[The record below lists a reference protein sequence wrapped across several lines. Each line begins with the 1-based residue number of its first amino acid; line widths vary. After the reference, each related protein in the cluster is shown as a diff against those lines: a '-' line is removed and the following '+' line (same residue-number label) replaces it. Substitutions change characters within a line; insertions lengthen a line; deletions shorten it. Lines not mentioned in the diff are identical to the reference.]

1 MPAAEGHHRVYPSV
15 ALQVERVDFITIPT
29 RDADRSRAWY
39 RDVLGLPTDRNNP
52 GELTAGQVTLSFWN
66 PTTDGIEFQPSIG
79 GFALRVPDVAAAKAE
94 LEAKGVRFVG
104 SGDTGVCHM
113 AVCLDPDGNAVILH
127 RRYAPIAQAANSDAD

>member
-1 MPAAEGHHRVYPSV
+1 ME
-15 ALQVERVDFITIPT
+15 VERVDFITIPT

-39 RDVLGLPTDRNNP
+39 RDVLGLPTDGNNP
-52 GELTAGQVTLSFWN
+52 AELIAGQVTLFFWN

-79 GFALRVPDVAAAKAE
+79 GFALRVPDVSAARAE
-94 LEAKGVRFVG
+94 LEEKGVQFVG

-127 RRYAPIAQAANSDAD
+127 RRYAPVGQAATTEAA